1 MSSLD
6 APGPL
11 GTVTLRDADDL
22 DALVEIVDALC
33 DTLSKDQTIH
43 KDTRDMIASIAERA
57 LKLYRK
63 RVDDE

>member
-1 MSSLD
+1 MSSL
-6 APGPL
+6 
-11 GTVTLRDADDL
+11 TTNDDL

-33 DTLSKDQTIH
+33 DTLSKDQTLH
-43 KDTRDMIASIAERA
+43 KDTRDRIASIAERA